1 MIIIHA
7 MNSLPLARAVS
18 GTLDTMMRVMPA
30 VVVAGARQTGKSTLA
45 RALGRSSQAGGPR
58 QPTPHTRRYLSLDDL
73 DVLHLARHDPDAL
86 VRGSQPVTLDEVQ
99 REPDLLSAVKREIDR
114 ERRPGRFLLTG
125 SANLL
130 LMRRVSESLA
140 GRASLPVAD
149 GATRAMGLGRCGI
162 WENLVKSPD
171 QDWLDVVREHPT
183 DPEDWRALARRGG
196 FPVPSV
202 HLDAPAER
210 AIWFDGYVRTY
221 LERDLQALSSIAAL
235 PDFRRL
241 MRAAALRLGAL
252 LNQTE
257 VGRDIGLRQP
267 TVHRWLN
274 LLETSYL
281 LVRIPAYS
289 VNRTKRLI
297 KAPKLY
303 WSDTGLA
310 MHLSQE
316 DEPRGAHLEN
326 LVLQDLLAWRD
337 CRTRRA
343 EVLHWRTTTGE
354 EVEFVIE
361 VDGSVLPIEVKAT
374 RRPRLRDA
382 VIRVRSRRVRPDTRA
397 GLCCTADS
405 WMDTPGVLAAPWW
418 GWVTSY
424 TLAHG
429 QAQSRTHPQRLR
441 IASWPNTPFPHLV
454 ARIASRHSDRARPR
468 DQESRSVPGSSLR
481 AHRSPTVGP
490 RPPAIELGVERRHPS
505 RSARSAPGPSR
516 PSPPRR
522 GRPATCGLRSD
533 APKTAGWP
541 WRRRRSG
548 GPPKHRPRLP
558 PALRGWPPVPP
569 RCPRGAR
576 RRRR

>member
-1 MIIIHA
+1 
-7 MNSLPLARAVS
+7 MNAFPLARVVA
-18 GTLDTMMRVMPA
+18 GTLDAMMRVMPA

-45 RALGRSSQAGGPR
+45 RALGRSSRAGGPG
-58 QPTPHTRRYLSLDDL
+58 QPTPDTRRYLSLDDL
-73 DVLHLARHDPDAL
+73 DVLHLARQDPDAL

-140 GRASLPVAD
+140 GRASYLTLWPMA
-149 GATRAMGLGRCGI
+149 RREQSGLGRCGI
-162 WENLVKSPD
+162 WENLVESPD
-171 QDWLDVVREHPT
+171 QDWLDVVSEHPT

-196 FPVPSV
+196 FPVPAV
-202 HLDAPAER
+202 HLDTQAER

-235 PDFRRL
+235 PDYRRL

-297 KAPKLY
+297 KAPRLY

-326 LVLQDLLAWRD
+326 LVLQDLLAWRG

-354 EVEFVIE
+354 EVDFVIE

-382 VIRVRSRRVRPDTRA
+382 AHLRSFRAEYHRTTRA
-397 GLCCTADS
+397 GLLLHGGDS
-405 WMDTPGVLAAPWW
+405 VEWITPGVLAAPWW
-418 GWVTSY
+418 KV
-424 TLAHG
+424 
-429 QAQSRTHPQRLR
+429 
-441 IASWPNTPFPHLV
+441 V
-454 ARIASRHSDRARPR
+454 
-468 DQESRSVPGSSLR
+468 
-481 AHRSPTVGP
+481 
-490 RPPAIELGVERRHPS
+490 
-505 RSARSAPGPSR
+505 
-516 PSPPRR
+516 
-522 GRPATCGLRSD
+522 
-533 APKTAGWP
+533 
-541 WRRRRSG
+541 
-548 GPPKHRPRLP
+548 
-558 PALRGWPPVPP
+558 
-569 RCPRGAR
+569 
-576 RRRR
+576 